1 MSIHFAK
8 LIGYVPMS
16 WLLACILGQICT
28 FFWLWDQTCN
38 STTSC
43 ASLPAPWYIQRH
55 TEKSCTVSVHIQ
67 TACNTYCMMMLIQRI
82 KQEIPASV
90 HAFVHHSQK
99 YRMVLMAKAWPH
111 LLSHTKI
118 RLECQCDTCLMGH
131 LESRIWWKHYF
142 LYLRLKLK
150 SRSGQGQAK

>member
-1 MSIHFAK
+1 MSIHFAQ
-8 LIGYVPMS
+8 LI
-16 WLLACILGQICT
+16 WICT
-28 FFWLWDQTCN
+28 NVLAACMYFGTDLHLLLTLGQTCN

-43 ASLPAPWYIQRH
+43 APFQLLGIYRDIQKNH
-55 TEKSCTVSVHIQ
+55 VSAHIQ

-99 YRMVLMAKAWPH
+99 SRTVLMAKARPH

-118 RLECQCDTCLMGH
+118 RLECQCDTCLMGY
-131 LESRIWWKHYF
+131 LESRI
-142 LYLRLKLK
+142 
-150 SRSGQGQAK
+150 